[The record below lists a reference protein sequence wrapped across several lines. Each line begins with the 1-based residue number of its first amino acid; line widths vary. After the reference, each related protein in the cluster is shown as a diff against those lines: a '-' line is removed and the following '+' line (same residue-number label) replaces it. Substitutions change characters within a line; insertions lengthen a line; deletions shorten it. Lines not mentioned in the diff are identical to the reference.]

1 MNKKKFNDYELI
13 YLVRRHSEEALE
25 FLFKKYEVLIDIK
38 LHAFHVSQTQYND
51 FKQECF
57 LSLDKAIRNFSE
69 EFNKSFYRY
78 VELII
83 DRKIMNLLRSEGYY
97 LSHFVLAEDF
107 DMYPSKD
114 DLEKNVSY
122 VNMIEMIKK
131 VKFIG
136 IKEAI
141 INEVFFNGMPIEEFS
156 LKHDVDKK
164 DVYNHIYLLRN
175 KLKKDLF

>member
-38 LHAFHVSQTQYND
+38 LHAFHVSQSQYYD

-83 DRKIMNLLRSEGYY
+83 DRKIMNLLRSEGLKYEHQ
-97 LSHFVLAEDF
+97 LFHSTFH
-107 DMYPSKD
+107 
-114 DLEKNVSY
+114 EK
-122 VNMIEMIKK
+122 MLTEQQT
-131 VKFIG
+131 
-136 IKEAI
+136 
-141 INEVFFNGMPIEEFS
+141 
-156 LKHDVDKK
+156 HTR
-164 DVYNHIYLLRN
+164 H
-175 KLKKDLF
+175 